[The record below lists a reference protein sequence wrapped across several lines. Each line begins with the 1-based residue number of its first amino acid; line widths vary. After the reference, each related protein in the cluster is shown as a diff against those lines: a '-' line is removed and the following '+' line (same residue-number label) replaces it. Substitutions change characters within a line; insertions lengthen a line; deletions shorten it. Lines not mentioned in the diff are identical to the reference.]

1 MVADSTLA
9 CKELP
14 DSAACRRFA
23 GEDPVVSR
31 VTRTVA
37 LGAALAMAQ
46 PSVAHASWD
55 VSSASEVVDMGLGA
69 LGLIVAAV
77 LLVET
82 LRLRK
87 LALGGAIA
95 EGIGY
100 VLLATVCL
108 AASALA
114 EWATNFVVD
123 LTLEEI
129 KLASKVLVIVAM
141 ALMAGYFWT
150 VRSGMNSYLRGAT
163 AAQPAEDQDP
173 GAEGGEGDSA

>member
-1 MVADSTLA
+1 MVADSSLA
-9 CKELP
+9 GNESP
-14 DSAACRRFA
+14 DSAANRRPT

-37 LGAALAMAQ
+37 LGVALAMLR
-46 PSVAHASWD
+46 PSMAHASWG
-55 VSSASEVVDMGLGA
+55 VSSASEAVDLGLGA

-87 LALGGAIA
+87 LAAGGAVA

-100 VLLATVCL
+100 VVLATVCL

-114 EWATNFVVD
+114 DWATNFVVD
-123 LTLEEI
+123 LTLQEI
-129 KLASKVLVIVAM
+129 ELASKVLVIVAM
-141 ALMAGYFWT
+141 ALMAAYFWT
-150 VRSGMNSYLRGAT
+150 VRSGMSSYMRGAE
-163 AAQPAEDQDP
+163 AAQIAQDQDP
-173 GAEGGEGDSA
+173 GAEGGEGDGA

>member
-1 MVADSTLA
+1 MVADSSLA
-9 CKELP
+9 GAKSP
-14 DSAACRRFA
+14 DGAANRRPT

-37 LGAALAMAQ
+37 LGVALAVFQ
-46 PSVAHASWD
+46 PSVAHASWG
-55 VSSASEVVDMGLGA
+55 VSSASEAVDVGLGA

-77 LLVET
+77 LLVQT

-87 LALGGAIA
+87 LAAGGAVA

-100 VLLATVCL
+100 VVLATVCL

-123 LTLEEI
+123 LTLQEI
-129 KLASKVLVIVAM
+129 ELASKVLVIVAM
-141 ALMAGYFWT
+141 ALMAAYFWT
-150 VRSGMNSYLRGAT
+150 VRSGMNSYMLGAST
-163 AAQPAEDQDP
+163 GQSPQDQDS
-173 GAEGGEGDSA
+173 GADGGEGDSA

>member
-9 CKELP
+9 CKESP
-14 DSAACRRFA
+14 DSAANRRPT

-31 VTRTVA
+31 VTRIVA
-37 LGAALAMAQ
+37 LGVALAMAQ
-46 PSVAHASWD
+46 PSVALASWQ

-87 LALGGAIA
+87 LALGGAVA

-114 EWATNFVVD
+114 NWATNFVVD

-129 KLASKVLVIVAM
+129 ELASKVLVIVAM

-150 VRSGMNSYLRGAT
+150 VRSGMNSYLR
-163 AAQPAEDQDP
+163 AAGVGQRVQDLDPDAE
-173 GAEGGEGDSA
+173 EGEGDSA